1 MGWADDVIWWHC
13 YPLGF
18 VGAEQAA
25 SDGEPVR
32 HRLGHLTGWL
42 DHVVRL
48 GANGLLLGPVFA
60 SRTHGYDT
68 LDHLRVDPRLGDD
81 QDLDEL
87 LSQARARGV
96 RVCLDGV
103 FNHVS
108 RDHPVVQRALAAGPD
123 NEEGP
128 WLRWSGGYPLCFEGH
143 LDLVELVL
151 THPPVA
157 DHVVEVMTHWLD
169 RGVDGWR
176 LDAAYAPGA
185 ASWRGIVERVR
196 AAHPGAWILAE
207 VIHGPYEDFVA
218 ASGVD
223 SVTQYELW
231 KSVWSS
237 LNDRNLHELAWTV
250 GRHAALCR
258 AVPHPPQTFI
268 GNHDVTRI
276 ATQLRDER
284 HLPLAVALLMLL
296 PGIPSVY
303 AGDELGLTGEKTHR
317 PGGDDEIRPRFPAVP
332 GELDPRGQGVL
343 DTYRHLVS
351 VRRRHPWLTRADV
364 SVAEVSGTGITLRL
378 SSGAERLT
386 LTLDTGEGDR
396 EPGWWT
402 DEEG

>member
-1 MGWADDVIWWHC
+1 MGWADHVIWWHC

-18 VGAEQAA
+18 VGAEPTAA
-25 SDGEPVR
+25 DDEPVR
-32 HRLGHLTGWL
+32 HRLGRLTGWL

-81 QDLDEL
+81 RDLDEL
-87 LSQARARGV
+87 LREARARGV

-123 NEEGP
+123 SEEGR
-128 WLRWSGGYPLCFEGH
+128 WLRWSEGYPLCFEGH
-143 LDLVELVL
+143 LDLVELDL

-157 DHVVEVMTHWLD
+157 DHVVEVMTHWLS
-169 RGVDGWR
+169 RGVDAWR

-185 ASWRGIVERVR
+185 QSWRGIVERVR
-196 AAHPGAWILAE
+196 AAYPQVWILAE

-250 GRHAALCR
+250 GRHADLCR
-258 AVPHPPQTFI
+258 AFVPQTFV

-276 ATQLRDER
+276 ATRLHDER

-296 PGIPSVY
+296 PGVPSVY
-303 AGDELGLTGEKTHR
+303 AGDEFGMTGTKHDR
-317 PGGDDEIRPRFPAVP
+317 PGGDDEIRPRFPAGP
-332 GELDPRGQGVL
+332 DELDGRGQEVL
-343 DTYRHLVS
+343 DTHRHLVS
-351 VRRRHPWLTRADV
+351 LRRRHPWLTRAQV
-364 SVAEVSGTGITLRL
+364 SVTEVTGTRIALLL
-378 SSGAERLT
+378 SAGDERLT
-386 LTLDTGEGDR
+386 LTLDAGEDGR

-402 DEEG
+402 DEER